1 MNKYRFD
8 QDLIRILDGFL
19 CTRRMSR
26 IGDNREDDDQDR
38 ILDLDK
44 YGCVYILVQFYL
56 WILILPS

>member
-44 YGCVYILVQFYL
+44 YRCVYLLVKFYL
-56 WILILPS
+56 